1 MSEKTPLL
9 LTGDEAATTIADEHG
24 QEIGIAGYPYAQAEE
39 VRYIPP
45 MQPSPAAERIDKRN
59 KKLTTV
65 VKGVGLVVVGGVL
78 GAGINHTANSPHTSQ
93 PEAAPAAQPAQE
105 VQPPAGEEE
114 EGLKDISE
122 VTKAAK
128 VAGKMSLDAYLRG
141 KKQAEKNP
149 FQGSTFYLEETSRD
163 SLRVSQILRVSKSQ
177 DYGDD
182 VTIRQELGTDG
193 GTRLTIETED
203 SHTYDGKDGELDM
216 DKSTWHETG
225 ITFEAPSIPYTK
237 KLTPDKVKGILDSSE
252 TRIVEVSQTD
262 DSGKTMTYDSYTIGP
277 KGELS
282 KNGRTLTTPE
292 ATERAAGAIRSA
304 VTDITRDAADF

>member
-1 MSEKTPLL
+1 MSNHEPKQPSLVNKEVQHIKETIGDYKSWRAENPAKARRVDGAMAGAAAGLL
-9 LTGDEAATTIADEHG
+9 LGGGHFGYALAEHNR
-24 QEIGIAGYPYAQAEE
+24 P
-39 VRYIPP
+39 
-45 MQPSPAAERIDKRN
+45 
-59 KKLTTV
+59 
-65 VKGVGLVVVGGVL
+65 
-78 GAGINHTANSPHTSQ
+78 
-93 PEAAPAAQPAQE
+93 QPAQPDVAPITQAPE
-105 VQPPAGEEE
+105 VQQPVDTEV

-128 VAGKMSLDAYLRG
+128 IAGKMSLDAYLRG

-149 FQGSTFYLEETSRD
+149 LQGSTFYLEATSRD
-163 SLRVSQILRVSKSQ
+163 RLRVFQTLRVSKSQ

-216 DKSTWHETG
+216 DKSTRHKTD

-262 DSGKTMTYDSYTIGP
+262 DFGKTMSYTTYTIGS

-282 KNGRTLTTPE
+282 RNSRVLTTPE
-292 ATERAAGAIRSA
+292 EAKRAAEAVRSA
-304 VTDITRDAADF
+304 ITDITRDAADF